1 MLAITIVIALSG
13 ALGAQAAI
21 HYIVTY
27 PVSPKGNVWQL
38 NTQTANPPFSGK
50 DVNPDS
56 VVATIWHICPNTKVL
71 HTHVVKPM
79 QVVLNDKFIILIFD
93 KAELPSSAEKT
104 SVTGSFKAGSDTSSD
119 TFIATGPGFVVCF
132 IGC

>member
-13 ALGAQAAI
+13 ALGAQAVT
-21 HYIVTY
+21 HDIVKY

-56 VVATIWHICPNTKVL
+56 VVATIWHTCQNNPEL
-71 HTHVVKPM
+71 HPHTVKPK

-93 KAELPSSAEKT
+93 RAELPSSAEYTK
-104 SVTGSFKAGSDTSSD
+104 VTGSFQASSD
-119 TFIATGPGFVVCF
+119 TFSAQGPGFVVCF